1 MAPSGA
7 IFLGISAQ
15 LWISATEYSA
25 LLGIPFLNPDL
36 ARLAAIIAL
45 PLEFCVFRMAVMET
59 AEKMLPAGLRP
70 IASRALRSLAI
81 VLAERGDKAAA
92 QRMALI
98 AFAIRI
104 LSAALAFLSQIVLAR
119 LMGEYEYGI
128 FVFVW
133 VLVVLCGDLSC
144 LGFHTAIV
152 RFLPQ
157 YRAAGAF
164 AEIRGLTGTARVF
177 AMFSGTTVLITGM
190 LGLHFF
196 GDRIESYYLVPTF
209 LGLIAMPMIA
219 LGDILEGTSRANH
232 WPVMALSPVYIV
244 RPILIILFMLIA
256 VVFGAPHTAVTAMQA
271 ALAATFVTALG
282 QYAAT
287 LYRMRRHY
295 DAGPRKVDFLEWLGV
310 AFPIFLIEGV
320 SFLLTNSDVIV
331 VGIFL
336 EPHDVAIYFAAAKT
350 MALVHFINFSVKA
363 AAGPRF
369 SSIIAEGNRTDLAIA
384 AVDAARWT
392 FWPALGIGL
401 AVLAAGHLLL
411 SLFGGAFTA
420 GYVLMAILLA
430 GILAKA
436 LVGPAE
442 TLLMMAGKQNL
453 CVALYAGALAANV
466 GLNILLIPH
475 YGIVGTAIATASA
488 MAVEAMLL
496 HVFVRRALGFT
507 LFAFATPSAATPE
520 MRAR

>member
-1 MAPSGA
+1 
-7 IFLGISAQ
+7 
-15 LWISATEYSA
+15 
-25 LLGIPFLNPDL
+25 
-36 ARLAAIIAL
+36 
-45 PLEFCVFRMAVMET
+45 MAVIET

-70 IASRALRSLAI
+70 IGGRTLRMLAA
-81 VLAERGDKAAA
+81 VLTERGEKAAA
-92 QRMALI
+92 QRMALT
-98 AFAIRI
+98 AFSIRI
-104 LSAALAFLSQIVLAR
+104 LSAALAFVSQIVLAR

-133 VLVVLCGDLSC
+133 VLVVVFGDLSC

-164 AEIRGLTGTARVF
+164 EEIRGLTGTARIF
-177 AMFSGTTVLITGM
+177 ALLSGTAVLAAGM

-196 GDRIESYYLVPTF
+196 GDMIQVYYLVPIF
-209 LGLIAMPMIA
+209 IGLLAMPMIA

-256 VVFGAPHTAVTAMQA
+256 IAIGAEHTAVTAMQA
-271 ALAATFVTALG
+271 ALVATFVTALG

-287 LYRMRRHY
+287 LYRLRRHY
-295 DAGPRKVDFLEWLGV
+295 DKGPRKVDFLAWFSV

-320 SFLLTNSDVIV
+320 SFLLTNSDVVV

-363 AAGPRF
+363 ASGPRF
-369 SSIIAEGNRTDLAIA
+369 SSIIAEGDHAQLATA
-384 AVDAARWT
+384 AIDAARWT
-392 FWPALGIGL
+392 FWPALGVGL
-401 AVLAAGHLLL
+401 VVLAAGHLLL
-411 SLFGGAFTA
+411 SLFGGAFTS
-420 GYVLMAILLA
+420 GYLVMAILLA
-430 GILAKA
+430 GILAKS

-453 CVALYAGALAANV
+453 CVALYAGALTANV
-466 GLNILLIPH
+466 SLNLALIPH
-475 YGIVGTAIATASA
+475 YGIEGTAIATASA
-488 MAVEAMLL
+488 MAVEAILL
-496 HVFVRRALGFT
+496 HMAVRRTLGIV
-507 LFAFATPSAATPE
+507 LFAFASPSTATPE
-520 MRAR
+520 MRVR

>member
-1 MAPSGA
+1 
-7 IFLGISAQ
+7 
-15 LWISATEYSA
+15 
-25 LLGIPFLNPDL
+25 
-36 ARLAAIIAL
+36 
-45 PLEFCVFRMAVMET
+45 MAVIET

-70 IASRALRSLAI
+70 IGGRALRMLVA
-81 VLAERGDKAAA
+81 VLTERGEKAAA
-92 QRMALI
+92 QRMALT
-98 AFAIRI
+98 AFSIRI
-104 LSAALAFLSQIVLAR
+104 LSAALAFISQIVLAR

-133 VLVVLCGDLSC
+133 VLVVVFGDLSC
-144 LGFHTAIV
+144 LGFHTAII

-164 AEIRGLTGTARVF
+164 EEIRGLTGTARIF
-177 AMFSGTTVLITGM
+177 ALLSGTAVLAAGM

-196 GDRIESYYLVPTF
+196 GHMIQVYYLVPIF
-209 LGLIAMPMIA
+209 LGLLAMPMIA

-232 WPVMALSPVYIV
+232 WPVMALGPVYIV

-256 VVFGAPHTAVTAMQA
+256 IAIGAEHTAVTAMQA

-287 LYRMRRHY
+287 LYRLRRHY
-295 DAGPRKVDFLEWLGV
+295 DKGPHKVDFLAWISV

-320 SFLLTNSDVIV
+320 SFLLTNSDVVV

-363 AAGPRF
+363 ASGPRF
-369 SSIIAEGNRTDLAIA
+369 SSIIAEGDHAQLAA
-384 AVDAARWT
+384 AAIDAARWT
-392 FWPALGIGL
+392 FWPALGVGL
-401 AVLAAGHLLL
+401 VVLAAGHLLL
-411 SLFGGAFTA
+411 SLFGGAFTS
-420 GYVLMAILLA
+420 GYAIMAILLA
-430 GILAKA
+430 GILAKS

-453 CVALYAGALAANV
+453 CVALYAGALAANI
-466 GLNILLIPH
+466 GLNLALIPH
-475 YGIVGTAIATASA
+475 YGIEGTAIATASA
-488 MAVEAMLL
+488 MAVEAILL
-496 HVFVRRALGFT
+496 HLAVRRTLGIV
-507 LFAFATPSAATPE
+507 LFAFASPSAATPE
-520 MRAR
+520 MRVR

>member
-1 MAPSGA
+1 
-7 IFLGISAQ
+7 
-15 LWISATEYSA
+15 
-25 LLGIPFLNPDL
+25 
-36 ARLAAIIAL
+36 
-45 PLEFCVFRMAVMET
+45 
-59 AEKMLPAGLRP
+59 MLPAGLRP
-70 IASRALRSLAI
+70 IGGRTLRMLAA
-81 VLAERGDKAAA
+81 VLTERGEKAAA
-92 QRMALI
+92 QRMALT
-98 AFAIRI
+98 AFSIRI
-104 LSAALAFLSQIVLAR
+104 LSAALAFVSQIVLAR

-133 VLVVLCGDLSC
+133 VLVVVFGDLSC
-144 LGFHTAIV
+144 LGFHTAII

-164 AEIRGLTGTARVF
+164 EEIRGLTGTARIF
-177 AMFSGTTVLITGM
+177 ALLSGTAVLAAGM

-196 GDRIESYYLVPTF
+196 GHMIQVYYLVPIF
-209 LGLIAMPMIA
+209 LGLLAMPMIA

-232 WPVMALSPVYIV
+232 WPVMALGPVYIV

-256 VVFGAPHTAVTAMQA
+256 IASGAEHTAVTAMQA

-287 LYRMRRHY
+287 LYRLRRHY
-295 DAGPRKVDFLEWLGV
+295 DKGPHKVDFLAWISV

-320 SFLLTNSDVIV
+320 SFLLTNSDVVV

-363 AAGPRF
+363 ASGPRF
-369 SSIIAEGNRTDLAIA
+369 SSIIAEGDHAQLAA
-384 AVDAARWT
+384 AAIDAARWT
-392 FWPALGIGL
+392 FWPALGVGL

-411 SLFGGAFTA
+411 SLFGGAFTS
-420 GYVLMAILLA
+420 GYLVMAILLA
-430 GILAKA
+430 GILAKS

-453 CVALYAGALAANV
+453 CVALYAGALTANV
-466 GLNILLIPH
+466 GLNLALIPH
-475 YGIVGTAIATASA
+475 YGIEGTAIATASA
-488 MAVEAMLL
+488 MAVEAILL
-496 HVFVRRALGFT
+496 HLAVRRSLGIV
-507 LFAFATPSAATPE
+507 LFAFASPSAATPE
-520 MRAR
+520 MRVR

>member
-1 MAPSGA
+1 
-7 IFLGISAQ
+7 
-15 LWISATEYSA
+15 
-25 LLGIPFLNPDL
+25 
-36 ARLAAIIAL
+36 
-45 PLEFCVFRMAVMET
+45 MAVIET

-70 IASRALRSLAI
+70 IGGRTLRLLAA
-81 VLAERGDKAAA
+81 VLTERGEKAAA
-92 QRMALI
+92 QRMALT
-98 AFAIRI
+98 AFSIRI
-104 LSAALAFLSQIVLAR
+104 LSAALAFVSQIVLAR

-133 VLVVLCGDLSC
+133 VLVVVFGDLSC
-144 LGFHTAIV
+144 LGFHTAII

-164 AEIRGLTGTARVF
+164 EEIRGLTGTARIF
-177 AMFSGTTVLITGM
+177 ALLSGTAVLAAGM

-196 GDRIESYYLVPTF
+196 GDKIQVYYLVPIF
-209 LGLIAMPMIA
+209 IGLLAMPMIA

-256 VVFGAPHTAVTAMQA
+256 IAIGAEHTAVTAMQA
-271 ALAATFVTALG
+271 ALVATFVTALG

-287 LYRMRRHY
+287 LYRLRRHY
-295 DAGPRKVDFLEWLGV
+295 DEGPRKVDFLAWFSV

-320 SFLLTNSDVIV
+320 SFLLTNSDVVV

-363 AAGPRF
+363 ASGPRF
-369 SSIIAEGNRTDLAIA
+369 SSIIAEGDHAQLASA
-384 AVDAARWT
+384 AIDAARWT
-392 FWPALGIGL
+392 FWPALGVGL
-401 AVLAAGHLLL
+401 VVLAAGHLLL
-411 SLFGGAFTA
+411 SLFGGAFTS
-420 GYVLMAILLA
+420 GYLVMAILLA
-430 GILAKA
+430 GILAKS

-453 CVALYAGALAANV
+453 CVALYAGALTANV
-466 GLNILLIPH
+466 SLNLALIPH
-475 YGIVGTAIATASA
+475 YGIEGTAIATASA
-488 MAVEAMLL
+488 MAVEAILL
-496 HVFVRRALGFT
+496 HVAVRRTLGIV
-507 LFAFATPSAATPE
+507 LFAFAGPSAATPE
-520 MRAR
+520 MRVR

>member
-1 MAPSGA
+1 
-7 IFLGISAQ
+7 
-15 LWISATEYSA
+15 
-25 LLGIPFLNPDL
+25 
-36 ARLAAIIAL
+36 
-45 PLEFCVFRMAVMET
+45 MAVIET
-59 AEKMLPAGLRP
+59 AEKLLPAGLRP
-70 IASRALRSLAI
+70 IGGRTLRMLAAM
-81 VLAERGDKAAA
+81 LTEGGEKAAA
-92 QRMALI
+92 RRMALT
-98 AFAIRI
+98 AFSIRI
-104 LSAALAFLSQIVLAR
+104 LSAALAFISQIVLAR

-133 VLVVLCGDLSC
+133 VLIVVFGDLSC

-157 YRAAGAF
+157 YKAAGAF
-164 AEIRGLTGTARVF
+164 DEIRGLTGTARIF
-177 AMFSGTTVLITGM
+177 AMLSGTVMLVAGM
-190 LGLHFF
+190 IGLHFF
-196 GDRIESYYLVPTF
+196 GDRIETYYLVPIF
-209 LGLIAMPMIA
+209 LGLLAMPMIA

-244 RPILIILFMLIA
+244 RPILIIAFMLIA
-256 VVFGAPHTAVTAMQA
+256 IAMGAQHTAVTAMQA

-282 QYAAT
+282 QYGAT
-287 LYRMRRHY
+287 LYRLRRHY
-295 DAGPRKVDFLEWLGV
+295 DEGPRKIDFLAWLGV

-363 AAGPRF
+363 ASGPRF
-369 SSIIAEGNRTDLAIA
+369 SSIIAEGDHAQLAA
-384 AVDAARWT
+384 AAADAARWT
-392 FWPALGIGL
+392 FWPALGVGL

-411 SLFGGAFTA
+411 SLFGGAFTS
-420 GYVLMAILLA
+420 GYLVMAILLA
-430 GILAKA
+430 GILAKS

-466 GLNILLIPH
+466 GLNLALIPD
-475 YGIVGTAIATASA
+475 YGIEGTAVATASA
-488 MAVEAMLL
+488 MAVEAILL
-496 HVFVRRALGFT
+496 HVAVRRTLGIA
-507 LFAFATPSAATPE
+507 LFAFASPSAATPE
-520 MRAR
+520 MRVR

>member
-1 MAPSGA
+1 
-7 IFLGISAQ
+7 
-15 LWISATEYSA
+15 
-25 LLGIPFLNPDL
+25 
-36 ARLAAIIAL
+36 
-45 PLEFCVFRMAVMET
+45 MAVIET

-70 IASRALRSLAI
+70 FGSRALRMLAA
-81 VLAERGDKAAA
+81 VLTERGEKAAA
-92 QRMALI
+92 QRMALT
-98 AFAIRI
+98 AFSIRI
-104 LSAALAFLSQIVLAR
+104 LSAALAFVSQIVLAR

-133 VLVVLCGDLSC
+133 VLVVVFGDLSC

-164 AEIRGLTGTARVF
+164 EEIRGLTGTARIF
-177 AMFSGTTVLITGM
+177 ALLSGTAVLAAGM

-196 GDRIESYYLVPTF
+196 GDMIEVYYLVPIF
-209 LGLIAMPMIA
+209 IGLLAMPMIA

-256 VVFGAPHTAVTAMQA
+256 IVMGAEHTAVTAMQA

-287 LYRMRRHY
+287 LYRLRRHY
-295 DAGPRKVDFLEWLGV
+295 DEGPRKVDFLAWFSV

-320 SFLLTNSDVIV
+320 SFLLTNSDVVV

-369 SSIIAEGNRTDLAIA
+369 SSIIAEGDHAQLAIA
-384 AVDAARWT
+384 ATDAARWT
-392 FWPALGIGL
+392 FWPALGVGL
-401 AVLAAGHLLL
+401 AVLAVGHLLL
-411 SLFGGAFTA
+411 SLFGGAFTS
-420 GYVLMAILLA
+420 GYLVMAILLG
-430 GILAKA
+430 GILAKS

-453 CVALYAGALAANV
+453 CVALYAGALTANV
-466 GLNILLIPH
+466 GLNLALIPH
-475 YGIVGTAIATASA
+475 YGIEGTAIATASA
-488 MAVEAMLL
+488 MAVEAILL
-496 HVFVRRALGFT
+496 HIAVRRALGIV
-507 LFAFATPSAATPE
+507 LFAFASPAATPE
-520 MRAR
+520 MRVR

>member
-1 MAPSGA
+1 
-7 IFLGISAQ
+7 
-15 LWISATEYSA
+15 
-25 LLGIPFLNPDL
+25 
-36 ARLAAIIAL
+36 
-45 PLEFCVFRMAVMET
+45 MAVIET

-70 IASRALRSLAI
+70 AGSRMLRTLAASLTA
-81 VLAERGDKAAA
+81 RGEKAAA

-98 AFAIRI
+98 AFSIRI
-104 LSAALAFLSQIVLAR
+104 VSAALALLSQIVLAR

-133 VLVVLCGDLSC
+133 VLIVLFGDLSC

-157 YRAAGAF
+157 YKAAGAL
-164 AEIRGLTGTARVF
+164 EKIRGLTGTARIF
-177 AMFSGTTVLITGM
+177 GLFSGTAALAIGM
-190 LGLHFF
+190 IALHVFS
-196 GDRIESYYLVPTF
+196 DRIENYYVIPIF

-232 WPVMALSPVYIV
+232 WPVMALSPAYIV
-244 RPILIILFMLIA
+244 RPVLIILFMLTAIGL
-256 VVFGAPHTAVTAMQA
+256 GAPQTAVTAMQA
-271 ALAATFVTALG
+271 ALAATYVTAVG
-282 QYAAT
+282 QYVAT
-287 LYRMRRHY
+287 LLRLRRHY
-295 DAGPRKVDFLEWLGV
+295 QEGPREVDFLGWLGV
-310 AFPIFLIEGV
+310 ALPIFLIEGV
-320 SFLLTNSDVIV
+320 SFLLTNSDVVV

-363 AAGPRF
+363 ASGPRF
-369 SSIIAEGNRTDLAIA
+369 SSLIAEGTRQQLAVA

-392 FWPALGIGL
+392 FWPALAIGL

-420 GYVLMAILLA
+420 GYLVMVILLA

-442 TLLMMAGKQNL
+442 TLLMMAGKQNI
-453 CVALYAGALAANV
+453 CVLLYAGALIANIS
-466 GLNILLIPH
+466 LNVLLIPGL
-475 YGIVGTAIATASA
+475 GIKGAAIATASA
-488 MAVEAMLL
+488 MGVEAILL
-496 HVFVRRALGFT
+496 HFAVRRALGIA
-507 LFAFATPSAATPE
+507 LFAFATPPAAKTDME
-520 MRAR
+520 VR

>member
-1 MAPSGA
+1 
-7 IFLGISAQ
+7 
-15 LWISATEYSA
+15 
-25 LLGIPFLNPDL
+25 
-36 ARLAAIIAL
+36 
-45 PLEFCVFRMAVMET
+45 MAVIET

-70 IASRALRSLAI
+70 IGGRALRMLAA
-81 VLAERGDKAAA
+81 VLTERGEKAAA
-92 QRMALI
+92 QRMALT
-98 AFAIRI
+98 AFSIRI
-104 LSAALAFLSQIVLAR
+104 LSAALAFISQIVLAR

-133 VLVVLCGDLSC
+133 VLVVVFGDLSC
-144 LGFHTAIV
+144 LGFHTAII

-164 AEIRGLTGTARVF
+164 EEIRGLTGTARIF
-177 AMFSGTTVLITGM
+177 ALLSGTVVLAAGM

-196 GDRIESYYLVPTF
+196 GHMIQVYYLVPIF
-209 LGLIAMPMIA
+209 LGLLAMPMIA

-232 WPVMALSPVYIV
+232 WPVMALGPVYIV

-256 VVFGAPHTAVTAMQA
+256 IAIGAEHTAVTAMQA
-271 ALAATFVTALG
+271 ALVATFVTALG

-287 LYRMRRHY
+287 LYRLRRHY
-295 DAGPRKVDFLEWLGV
+295 DKGPHKVDFLAWFSV

-320 SFLLTNSDVIV
+320 SFLLTNSDVVV

-363 AAGPRF
+363 ASGPRF
-369 SSIIAEGNRTDLAIA
+369 SSIIAEGDHAQLATA
-384 AVDAARWT
+384 AIDAARWT
-392 FWPALGIGL
+392 FWPALGVGL
-401 AVLAAGHLLL
+401 VVLAAGHLLL
-411 SLFGGAFTA
+411 SLFGGAFTS
-420 GYVLMAILLA
+420 GYLVMAILLA
-430 GILAKA
+430 GILAKS

-466 GLNILLIPH
+466 GLNLALIPH
-475 YGIVGTAIATASA
+475 YGIEGTAIATASA
-488 MAVEAMLL
+488 MAVEAILL
-496 HVFVRRALGFT
+496 HLAVRRTLGIV
-507 LFAFATPSAATPE
+507 LFAFASPSAATPE
-520 MRAR
+520 MRVR

>member
-1 MAPSGA
+1 
-7 IFLGISAQ
+7 
-15 LWISATEYSA
+15 
-25 LLGIPFLNPDL
+25 
-36 ARLAAIIAL
+36 
-45 PLEFCVFRMAVMET
+45 MAVIET

-70 IASRALRSLAI
+70 IGGRALRMLAA
-81 VLAERGDKAAA
+81 VLTERGEKAAA
-92 QRMALI
+92 QRMALT
-98 AFAIRI
+98 AFSIRI
-104 LSAALAFLSQIVLAR
+104 LSAALAFISQIALAR

-133 VLVVLCGDLSC
+133 VLVVVFGDLSC
-144 LGFHTAIV
+144 LGFHTAII

-164 AEIRGLTGTARVF
+164 EEIRGLTGTARIF
-177 AMFSGTTVLITGM
+177 ALLSGTAVLAAGM

-196 GDRIESYYLVPTF
+196 GHMIQVYYLVPLF
-209 LGLIAMPMIA
+209 LGLLAMPMIA

-232 WPVMALSPVYIV
+232 WPVMALGPVYIV

-256 VVFGAPHTAVTAMQA
+256 IAIGAEHTAVTAMQA

-287 LYRMRRHY
+287 LYRLRRHY
-295 DAGPRKVDFLEWLGV
+295 DKGPHKVDFLAWISV

-320 SFLLTNSDVIV
+320 SFLLTNSDVVV

-363 AAGPRF
+363 ASGPRF
-369 SSIIAEGNRTDLAIA
+369 SSIIAEGDHAQLAA
-384 AVDAARWT
+384 AAIDAARWT
-392 FWPALGIGL
+392 FWPALGVGL
-401 AVLAAGHLLL
+401 VVLAAGHLLL
-411 SLFGGAFTA
+411 SLFGGAFTS
-420 GYVLMAILLA
+420 GYAIMAILLA
-430 GILAKA
+430 GILAKS

-453 CVALYAGALAANV
+453 CVGLYAGALAANV
-466 GLNILLIPH
+466 GLNLALIPH
-475 YGIVGTAIATASA
+475 YGIEGTAIATASA
-488 MAVEAMLL
+488 MAVEAILL
-496 HVFVRRALGFT
+496 HLAVRHTLGIV
-507 LFAFATPSAATPE
+507 LFAFASPSAATPE
-520 MRAR
+520 MRVR

>member
-1 MAPSGA
+1 
-7 IFLGISAQ
+7 
-15 LWISATEYSA
+15 
-25 LLGIPFLNPDL
+25 
-36 ARLAAIIAL
+36 
-45 PLEFCVFRMAVMET
+45 MAVIET

-70 IASRALRSLAI
+70 IGGRTLRMLAA
-81 VLAERGDKAAA
+81 VLTERGEKAAA
-92 QRMALI
+92 QRMALT
-98 AFAIRI
+98 AFSIRI
-104 LSAALAFLSQIVLAR
+104 LSAALAFVSQIVLAR

-133 VLVVLCGDLSC
+133 VLVVVFGDLSC
-144 LGFHTAIV
+144 LGFHTAII

-164 AEIRGLTGTARVF
+164 EEIRGLTGTARIF
-177 AMFSGTTVLITGM
+177 ALLSGTAVLAAGM

-196 GDRIESYYLVPTF
+196 GDKIQVYYLVPIF
-209 LGLIAMPMIA
+209 IGLLAMPMIA

-256 VVFGAPHTAVTAMQA
+256 IGIGAEHTAVTAMQA
-271 ALAATFVTALG
+271 ALVATFVTALG

-287 LYRMRRHY
+287 LYRLRRHY
-295 DAGPRKVDFLEWLGV
+295 DEGPSKVDFLAWFSV

-320 SFLLTNSDVIV
+320 SFLLTNSDVVV

-363 AAGPRF
+363 ASGPRF
-369 SSIIAEGNRTDLAIA
+369 SSIIAEGDHAQLASA
-384 AVDAARWT
+384 AIDAARWT
-392 FWPALGIGL
+392 FWPALGVGL
-401 AVLAAGHLLL
+401 VVLAAGHLLL
-411 SLFGGAFTA
+411 SLFGGAFTS
-420 GYVLMAILLA
+420 GYLVMAILLA
-430 GILAKA
+430 GILAKS

-453 CVALYAGALAANV
+453 CVALYAGALTANV
-466 GLNILLIPH
+466 SLNLALIPH
-475 YGIVGTAIATASA
+475 YGIEGTAIATASA
-488 MAVEAMLL
+488 MAVEAILL
-496 HVFVRRALGFT
+496 HVAVRRTLGIV
-507 LFAFATPSAATPE
+507 LFAFASPSAATPE
-520 MRAR
+520 MRVR